1 MPVATR
7 DEQLQLL
14 YSRFKSLSIA
24 VSAALILDQPLG
36 RLRAEVDALMAECV
50 RASAATDAPDPALVE
65 CVESACSLSALVQR
79 AATGTS
85 TAYELEALR
94 EAHRRLRR
102 RVWDVLPCE
111 YVPCC
116 AAGTHTHRGE

>member
-1 MPVATR
+1 MAVATR
-7 DEQLQLL
+7 DEQLWLL

-24 VSAALILDQPLG
+24 VSAALILDQPLDE
-36 RLRAEVDALMAECV
+36 LAAEVDALTAECSQ
-50 RASAATDAPDPALVE
+50 AAAATDAPDPALVE
-65 CVESACSLSALVQR
+65 CVESASALSALLPR
-79 AATGTS
+79 AATGTA
-85 TAYELEALR
+85 TTHELESLR

-116 AAGTHTHRGE
+116 AGGTHTHRGE